1 MLTTFP
7 DITKNVERLNKIK
20 QLLENEEGD
29 SIALLE
35 EQNELIERMLMN
47 EAYQKYDLQKD
58 ILKYF

>member
-7 DITKNVERLNKIK
+7 EITKNVERLNKIK